1 MTAIIIPL
9 IISNALGFAAA
20 TPAAIAPIR
29 RELLLRRRLK
39 TVTRKK
45 FRHQIRQQHTAAE
58 QVRRATT
65 IDPWLGRGGTHVFR
79 EI

>member
-20 TPAAIAPIR
+20 IPAAIAPIR
-29 RELLLRRRLK
+29 RELLLRRSLK
-39 TVTRKK
+39 TVTR
-45 FRHQIRQQHTAAE
+45 QQHTATE